1 MGFGG
6 ASSMHIGIFNL
17 GHVKVVWGH
26 SVHFSNNLGHNS
38 DTSHCRA
45 KRVNLGLGAI
55 QGTYMGSSF

>member
-1 MGFGG
+1 
-6 ASSMHIGIFNL
+6 MHIGIFNL